1 MLYMQWEF
9 KGILRNPL
17 YNNLNFPVKINV
29 RSGVI
34 LEVRHKKNGGS
45 DRNIFTAG
53 RVSYFKGI

>member
-1 MLYMQWEF
+1 MWKMLYMKWEF

-34 LEVRHKKNGGS
+34 HKKNGGTYADNFS
-45 DRNIFTAG
+45 
-53 RVSYFKGI
+53 V

>member
-1 MLYMQWEF
+1 MWEMLYMQWEF

-34 LEVRHKKNGGS
+34 LEVRYKKNGGTYADNFS
-45 DRNIFTAG
+45 
-53 RVSYFKGI
+53 V

>member
-1 MLYMQWEF
+1 MWKMLYMKWEF

-34 LEVRHKKNGGS
+34 P
-45 DRNIFTAG
+45 
-53 RVSYFKGI
+53 VSYTHLDVYKRQKYGCYP

>member
-1 MLYMQWEF
+1 MQWEF

-34 LEVRHKKNGGS
+34 LEVRHKKNGGIYADNFS
-45 DRNIFTAG
+45 
-53 RVSYFKGI
+53 V